1 MWKRSGT
8 PVDEVRRYYDQNTV
22 RFERFG
28 HGRDTGSIHRAVR
41 GEGVTTRAEALR
53 YLDRLIL
60 AEVKPLEATF
70 PAPLRVLD
78 LGCGVGST
86 LLYLAEQAPIRGTGV
101 TLSAVQAQRAQ
112 QRIAASGLGDRV
124 RVLEANFLEL
134 PESVGPAELAFSI
147 EAFVH
152 GPDPAAYFA
161 ATARH
166 VVPGGRL
173 VVCDD
178 FLAPRAEGP
187 LKRREARALD
197 EVRRC
202 WLAHTL
208 ITSERANA
216 LAERAGY
223 RLERNLD
230 LTPRLELRR
239 LRDRVIAAAVTVGR
253 HLPQRGYRLRSLIGG
268 NALQQALLSGLIEFR
283 CLVWRRREA

>member
-1 MWKRSGT
+1 MWKRAGT
-8 PVDEVRRYYDQNTV
+8 PIDEVRRYYDENTL

-28 HGRDTGSIHRAVR
+28 HGRATGSIHRAVY
-41 GEGVTTRAEALR
+41 GEGVTTRTEALR
-53 YLDRLIL
+53 YLDQLIL
-60 AEVKPLEATF
+60 AEVKPLQAAFAE
-70 PAPLRVLD
+70 PLRVLD

-86 LLYLAEQAPIRGTGV
+86 LLYLAEHAPIRGTGV
-101 TLSAVQAQRAQ
+101 TVSGVQARRAAE
-112 QRIAASGLGDRV
+112 RIAASGLGDRV
-124 RVLEANFLEL
+124 RCLEANFVKL

-161 ATARH
+161 ASARH

-173 VVCDD
+173 VLCDD
-178 FLAPRAEGP
+178 FLAPRAEGD
-187 LKRREARALD
+187 LTRREARALD

-208 ITSERANA
+208 ITSERAIT

-239 LRDRVIAAAVTVGR
+239 LRDRMIAAVVLFGR
-253 HLPQRGYRLRSLIGG
+253 HLPRRGSRLRALIGG

-283 CLVWRRREA
+283 CLVWRREG